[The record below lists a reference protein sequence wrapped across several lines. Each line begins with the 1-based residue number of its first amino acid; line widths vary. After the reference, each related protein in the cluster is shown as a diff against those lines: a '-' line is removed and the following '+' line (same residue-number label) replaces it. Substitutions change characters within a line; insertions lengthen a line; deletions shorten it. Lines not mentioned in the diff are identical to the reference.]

1 MKTSTRTLRF
11 TAATAAALVLM
22 TGAAQARPLAINT
35 GQAESQQSGVVY
47 SGSYRPTA
55 PANNVALA
63 NVALA
68 PDRVD
73 RIGEAPRFAPSQN
86 VPDRVDKL
94 GTAEQHRVL
103 APLGAGTVVVHS
115 TSTDGGFDWTAAALG
130 AGTAL
135 LIVLIVGAGGI
146 TMRGRRRVALSS

>member
-1 MKTSTRTLRF
+1 M
-11 TAATAAALVLM
+11 
-22 TGAAQARPLAINT
+22 
-35 GQAESQQSGVVY
+35 
-47 SGSYRPTA
+47 
-55 PANNVALA
+55 
-63 NVALA
+63 
-68 PDRVD
+68 
-73 RIGEAPRFAPSQN
+73 
-86 VPDRVDKL
+86 
-94 GTAEQHRVL
+94 L